1 MINTSF
7 KLHWRGPQY
16 EARLRKE
23 MAQAIRT
30 SAGKVSNAAKNLLNT
45 SGKAATKDLNK
56 QTGKAFK
63 GMTATEKNDK
73 IYQDGLGKIDGLKT
87 VKGKKKT
94 MKFGGS
100 AGGVSRIYWYGS
112 PVSRWVT
119 ASEPGSPP
127 HMQHGDLKKIAIE
140 TARGGMSA
148 KVGPRYG
155 LIYARIQELGGKGM
169 LNLAPRPY
177 MKPAFI
183 SCLPEIQVLIQTAI
197 VKAGKK

>member
-1 MINTSF
+1 
-7 KLHWRGPQY
+7 
-16 EARLRKE
+16 

-100 AGGVSRIYWYGS
+100 FGGVSRIYWYGS
-112 PVSRWVT
+112 PLNRWVT

-140 TARGGMSA
+140 TARGGMSE
-148 KVGPRYG
+148 K
-155 LIYARIQELGGKGM
+155 LGHVM
-169 LNLAPRPY
+169 D
-177 MKPAFI
+177 
-183 SCLPEIQVLIQTAI
+183 
-197 VKAGKK
+197 

>member
-1 MINTSF
+1 MISRDF
-7 KLHWRGPQY
+7 RLDWDGEAYK
-16 EARLRKE
+16 ARLHKE
-23 MAQAIRT
+23 LSKAIRT
-30 SAGKVSNAAKNLLNT
+30 SAGKVRNAAIKLLNKP
-45 SGKAATKDLNK
+45 GAAATRDLNK

-140 TARGGMSA
+140 PSRGGLHA
-148 KVGPRYG
+148 KVGPKHG
-155 LIYARIQELGGKGM
+155 LKYARIQELGGKGM

-177 MKPAFI
+177 MRPAME
-183 SCLPEIQVLIQTAI
+183 SQQSEIMDRFNQAI
-197 VKAGKK
+197 LKASI

>member
-1 MINTSF
+1 MINTSY

-16 EARLRKE
+16 EARLQKE
-23 MAQAIRT
+23 MSQAIRT
-30 SAGKVSNAAKNLLNT
+30 AAGKVRNAAVNLLNV
-45 SGKAATKDLNK
+45 SGRAATKDLNK

-63 GMTATEKNDK
+63 GLTATEKNDK

-87 VKGKKKT
+87 VKSGKKAL
-94 MKFGGS
+94 KFGGS

-119 ASEPGSPP
+119 ASEPGTPP
-127 HMQHGDLKKIAIE
+127 HKQSEMLKQISIE

-169 LNLAPRPY
+169 VNLAPRPY
-177 MKPAFI
+177 MRPAFI

>member
-30 SAGKVSNAAKNLLNT
+30 SAGKVSNAAKILLNT

-73 IYQDGLGKIDGLKT
+73 IYQDGLGKIDGLKS

-100 AGGVSRIYWYGS
+100 FGGVSRIYWYGS
-112 PVSRWVT
+112 PVNRWVT

-127 HMQHGDLKKIAIE
+127 HTQHGDLKEIAIE
-140 TARGGMSA
+140 RSRGGLSA

-177 MKPAFI
+177 MRPAME
-183 SCLPEIQVLIQTAI
+183 SQQSEIMDRFNQAI
-197 VKAGKK
+197 LKASI